1 MKQYD
6 LHTILHEQLKS
17 DAGDLVTRATGQRL
31 RRSIETLLQGEE
43 DGAVV
48 SLDFSAIGV
57 VDYSCADEVVAKLV
71 SRLLGGEY
79 GDRYLLLGG
88 LTENQRENIEVA
100 LERKGLAAAALMRD
114 GSKCLLGT
122 LNNYLRDTLSL
133 VAEKGEITAAE
144 LSRLRKVGTN
154 TGGTRLLNLHRKR
167 LVRRSERIKEG
178 GRTWVYQ
185 ELVQGG
191 QVDG

>member
-1 MKQYD
+1 MKTYD
-6 LHTILHEQLKS
+6 LRALLHDQVKE
-17 DAGDLVTRATGQRL
+17 DAGDLVTRATGQKL
-31 RRSIETLLQGEE
+31 RRVIEELLRREE
-43 DGAVV
+43 DGTVAG
-48 SLDFSAIGV
+48 LDFSAIGV

-79 GDRYLLLGG
+79 GDRYLLIAG

-114 GSKCLLGT
+114 GSKLLLGT
-122 LNNYLRDTLSL
+122 LNNYLRDTLSM
-133 VAEKGEITAAE
+133 VAEKGEITAVE

-167 LVRRSERIKEG
+167 LVRRTERIKEG
-178 GRTWVYQ
+178 GRIWVYQ
-185 ELVQGG
+185 ELV
-191 QVDG
+191 